1 MELGNLMFG
10 NSRGQFPLE
19 RGRWQDKFCELTE
32 ELELVNEGY
41 VNEFENE
48 VFRLFAYWWGDCTCG
63 VGEDEP
69 CADSCNLV
77 RPNFVHKPTGYEI
90 QWYKYPLRDSYAN
103 REITWESF
111 CGVVEDC
118 KQSLVSGD

>member
-19 RGRWQDKFCELTE
+19 RGKWQDKFCELTE
-32 ELELVNEGY
+32 ELALDM
-41 VNEFENE
+41 NEFENE
-48 VFRLFAYWWGDCTCG
+48 VFEFFAYWWGDCTCG

-69 CADSCNLV
+69 CDDSCNLV
-77 RPNFVHKPTGYEI
+77 RPNFIYKPTGYEI

-103 REITWESF
+103 QEITWESF
-111 CGVVEDC
+111 CQVVEDC
-118 KQSLVSGD
+118 KQSLVRGD